1 MERRI
6 LQPEQIIVPG
16 EYELGNE
23 SILKIYFRIFDR
35 GHGKDLPP
43 VVVVNSGLIT
53 KQARQERL
61 QEQIRYMNQSEEAN
75 EKIHSPYGAS
85 YLIAKP
91 AIQET
96 EERYRKIEGKL
107 ESAPYY
113 LIDGNHRT
121 AAAALTHASISAL
134 ELQGD
139 GDFEEIKKMIE
150 RGKLFDF
157 KRPETSLQALV
168 LEFENYILKYIEDCR
183 TIRERIDELS
193 SNGNLPQ
200 YMKERYHQRKQSRTS

>member
-61 QEQIRYMNQSEEAN
+61 QEQIVYMKKSEEAN
-75 EKIHSPYGAS
+75 EKIHAPYGAS
-85 YLIAKP
+85 YLMAKP

-121 AAAALTHASISAL
+121 AAAALTHSPISAL

-157 KRPETSLQALV
+157 KRPETSLQTLV
-168 LEFENYILKYIEDCR
+168 LEFENCVLKYIECCK
-183 TIRERIDELS
+183 TIRERIDELI
-193 SNGNLPQ
+193 SNGNLPP
-200 YMKERYHQRKQSRTS
+200 YMKERYHRRK

>member
-16 EYELGNE
+16 EYEVGSE

-43 VVVVNSGLIT
+43 VVVVNSSLIT
-53 KQARQERL
+53 KQTRQERL
-61 QEQIRYMNQSEEAN
+61 QEQIMHMKKSEEAN
-75 EKIHSPYGAS
+75 EKIHAPYGAS
-85 YLIAKP
+85 YLMAKP

-121 AAAALTHASISAL
+121 AAATLTNNSISAL

-157 KRPETSLQALV
+157 KRPEKSLQTLV
-168 LEFENYILKYIEDCR
+168 LEFENYVLTYIEDCR
-183 TIRERIDELS
+183 TIRERIDELI
-193 SNGNLPQ
+193 SNGALPQ
-200 YMKERYHQRKQSRTS
+200 YMKERYHKRKQSRTS